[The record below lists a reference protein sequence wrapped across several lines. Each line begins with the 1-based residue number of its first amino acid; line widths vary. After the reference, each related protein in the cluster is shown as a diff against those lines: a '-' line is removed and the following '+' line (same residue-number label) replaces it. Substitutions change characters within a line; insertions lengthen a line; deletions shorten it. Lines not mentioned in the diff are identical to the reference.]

1 MHLSFFQS
9 WTRLCV
15 GGIALVVVL
24 LLIIPRYAHPS
35 LTLTLE
41 MDDALAQKLR
51 HPTFLD
57 IREYQRKL
65 PQHVQPGLVKTWG
78 DRPRYLFFKD
88 ALWDSGWNNVLQE
101 QLLNTH
107 LAYLSHRA
115 YVFPSYVAR
124 AHPPF
129 PDTLE
134 DGTRHLLRIPM
145 NAFVSGPTGGG
156 PLSADGTDQL
166 MRRAVA
172 EEWWDTVCP
181 KEQVVVVKFHD
192 VEHEL
197 RISDKTDGAEV
208 FVRWAKKL
216 REMPAPCISVEGG
229 PVFNYLFVGSH
240 RVLSVWPT
248 YGVAPTLKYFAWSPL
263 IAQALSH
270 NFHILSPA
278 ALPASL
284 TPFSSPSAPLFP
296 SGAPSP
302 PAANSSFASFRPYH
316 PSAAPIAG
324 LLGLHVRR
332 GDFKAHCV
340 RLADAGWEYNAWSLL
355 GTPAYANNDSVW
367 PALPDYLDVRV
378 AEGETRHKAA
388 MRHCWPSREAM
399 VQRVRDVRAGAGP
412 NASSRQVPAQELN
425 RIYISTDASRAF
437 VLELTADLQAEGW
450 EVFSSFDLEL
460 NMEQQAVAQA
470 VDMSVLVAAEEFVGV
485 GFSSLTSN
493 VVQLRLASGREAR
506 TTHFW

>member
-1 MHLSFFQS
+1 
-9 WTRLCV
+9 
-15 GGIALVVVL
+15 
-24 LLIIPRYAHPS
+24 
-35 LTLTLE
+35 
-41 MDDALAQKLR
+41 MDDALAQQLG
-51 HPTFLD
+51 HPTFPEVL
-57 IREYQRKL
+57 EYERKL
-65 PQHVQPGLVKTWG
+65 PQHVEPGLLESWG

-88 ALWDSGWNNVLQE
+88 ASWGSGWNNVFQE

-115 YVFPSYVAR
+115 YVFPPYIAR
-124 AHPPF
+124 DHPPF
-129 PDTLE
+129 PDKLE
-134 DGTRHLLRIPM
+134 DGTRHWLRIPM

-156 PLSADGTDQL
+156 PLSANGTDSL
-166 MRRAVA
+166 MRRAVS

-181 KEQVVVVKFHD
+181 KEEVVVVRLHD
-192 VEHEL
+192 AENALMVD
-197 RISDKTDGAEV
+197 DKTDGAEV
-208 FVRWAKKL
+208 FVRWANKL
-216 REMPAPCISVEGG
+216 REMSAPCVSVEGA
-229 PVFNYLFVGSH
+229 PVFQYLFIGSH
-240 RVLSVWPT
+240 RILSVWPT
-248 YGVAPTLKYFAWSPL
+248 YSVAPTLKYFAWSPL

-278 ALPASL
+278 AVPTSL
-284 TPFSSPSAPLFP
+284 SP

-302 PAANSSFASFRPYH
+302 SPLNNSFASFRPYQ
-316 PSAAPIAG
+316 PSTPPIAG

-332 GDFKAHCV
+332 GDFEAHCV
-340 RLADAGWEYNAWSLL
+340 RLVDAGWEYNAWNLL

-378 AEGETRHKAA
+378 AEGETRHEAA

-412 NASSRQVPAQELN
+412 NAASRQVQAKALN

-437 VLELTADLQAEGW
+437 ILELTADLQAEGW

-460 NMEQQAVAQA
+460 NMEEKAVAQA

-506 TTHFW
+506 TIHFW